1 MLTEMH
7 TTLAVVTAPI
17 SIVLAL
23 FGGVL
28 WAVALQQLGAD
39 VLTNP
44 AWGVV
49 VFPLWFLTVCAWG
62 LLLRAL
68 PGAGAGGEQTRPHRT
83 QRGGR
88 RG

>member
-17 SIVLAL
+17 SIALVL

-28 WAVALQQLGAD
+28 WAMALRLLGAD
-39 VLTNP
+39 LSDRT
-44 AWGVV
+44 WDLV
-49 VFPLWFLTVCAWG
+49 VFPLWFLTVLGWG

-68 PGAGAGGEQTRPHRT
+68 PLERGPRAGRT
-83 QRGGR
+83 GRGGH